1 MSSPPSSLPPPLSP
15 SPLPLM
21 TVHWCC
27 YCASRTSLLPLPL
40 PLGCLGPAHV
50 FVCRVSVHR
59 LTFKFA
65 GNVTS
70 VHLNLHSS
78 GGGGGLEGRGGGGG
92 GGGAFAIF
100 PSLSPSLSLYLPLS
114 LSFFCALLSQKSHD
128 GDPAIHLRL
137 RAIFIL
143 FLIFFILFPPPCG
156 CQRRWMKIF
165 FCPVGVSSL
174 TPAIPD
180 VIRAER
186 RCLQPPCLAASKA
199 NPNT

>member
-143 FLIFFILFPPPCG
+143 FLIFFYFIPPSL
-156 CQRRWMKIF
+156 WM
-165 FCPVGVSSL
+165 
-174 TPAIPD
+174 
-180 VIRAER
+180 
-186 RCLQPPCLAASKA
+186 SKA
-199 NPNT
+199 LDEDFFLPRRSLLFNPGYPRCDPR